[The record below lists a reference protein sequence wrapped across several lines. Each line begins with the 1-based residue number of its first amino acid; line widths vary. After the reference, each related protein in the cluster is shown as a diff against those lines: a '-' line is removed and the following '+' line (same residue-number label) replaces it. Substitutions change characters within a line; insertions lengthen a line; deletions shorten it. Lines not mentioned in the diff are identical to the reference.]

1 MKLFTYTI
9 KNREGRAIS
18 GTLSATSKQAAINAL
33 KEKYFVVTKIQE
45 RKIDKNILPF
55 FPKRVKLSD
64 LMNFTSQLAIAIEA
78 GMSLTKSLSMISRDM
93 PDGTMKL
100 VVHNVADDIE
110 RGSTMYNAV
119 NKHPN
124 VFPRYYRSLIR
135 AGEISGEL
143 DSVLNGLATYIEEES
158 LTRGKVIKSLYYPLM
173 IISFSLIIV
182 YAIIALVVP
191 KFRSFYDTFGGELP
205 APTKLFLN
213 ISDFSFRYFYFIII
227 FIILIIVGVTKFL
240 KSKRG
245 QLLIDKAKLRM
256 FFLKDLFL
264 KASIGRFARSLSV
277 MYKTGVPI
285 VEALDIVAET
295 TENLIIED
303 ILKKAAKRVKDGDR
317 LVTPLKL
324 SGLFTNMAISMIHTG
339 EETGKLQFM
348 LEKLS
353 KMYEREVDNKIKAL
367 TSLIEPLL
375 MVFMGIIIGMTLI
388 VLMLPMINLPNIIA
402 K

>member
-1 MKLFTYTI
+1 MKLFSYTI
-9 KNREGRAIS
+9 KNQDGRTLS
-18 GTLSATSKQAAINAL
+18 GTLSATTRQSAIDAL
-33 KEKYFVVTKIQE
+33 KEKYFVITKIKE
-45 RKIDKNILPF
+45 RTLRKGF
-55 FPKRVKLSD
+55 FPFASRGVKLSD

-100 VVHNVADDIE
+100 VVHQIADDIE
-110 RGSTMYNAV
+110 RGSTMTDAV
-119 NKHPN
+119 NKHPS

-143 DSVLNGLATYIEEES
+143 DSVLNGLASYIEDES
-158 LTRGKVIKSLYYPLM
+158 QTRGKVIKSLYYPM
-173 IISFSLIIV
+173 MVISFSLIIV
-182 YAIIALVVP
+182 YAIIAIVVP

-205 APTKLFLN
+205 GPTKLFLAL
-213 ISDFSFRYFYFIII
+213 SDFSSRYFFFIII
-227 FIILIIVGVTKFL
+227 AVILIIIGVMKFM
-240 KSKRG
+240 KSRRG
-245 QLLIDKAKLRM
+245 QLLIDRSKLKI

-285 VEALDIVAET
+285 VEALEIVAET

-303 ILKKAAKRVKDGDR
+303 ILKKAAKRVKDGER
-317 LVTPLKL
+317 LVTPLRM

-353 KMYEREVDNKIKAL
+353 RMYERDVDNQIKGL
-367 TSLIEPLL
+367 TSLIEPAL
-375 MVFMGIIIGMTLI
+375 MVFMGIIIGATLI